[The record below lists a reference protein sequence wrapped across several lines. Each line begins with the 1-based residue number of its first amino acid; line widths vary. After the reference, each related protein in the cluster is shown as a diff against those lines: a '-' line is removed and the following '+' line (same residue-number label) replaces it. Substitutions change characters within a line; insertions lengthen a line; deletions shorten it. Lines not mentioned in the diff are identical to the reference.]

1 MSSHSDGGKG
11 SARRKEDAQAVR
23 DNWDRIFGKKEETPM
38 IDEHEDNEDYTDEI
52 DEYDYC
58 HVCSGSGEGMY
69 DGSSCRACGGT
80 GNATV
85 DKEDDCYDDYE

>member
-11 SARRKEDAQAVR
+11 SARRKEDSQAVR
-23 DNWDRIFGKKEETPM
+23 DNWDRIFGKKKEETPM
-38 IDEHEDNEDYTDEI
+38 IDDEHIEDDE

-69 DGSSCRACGGT
+69 DGSSCHACGGT

>member
-1 MSSHSDGGKG
+1 MVLDGGKG
-11 SARRKEDAQAVR
+11 SGRRKEDIKKIH
-23 DNWDRIFGKKEETPM
+23 DNWDRIFGNKKDTPM
-38 IDEHEDNEDYTDEI
+38 IEEHEDNEDYTDEI

-69 DGSSCRACGGT
+69 DGSSCHACGGT

>member
-1 MSSHSDGGKG
+1 MVLDGGKG
-11 SARRKEDAQAVR
+11 SGRRKEDIKKIH
-23 DNWDRIFGKKEETPM
+23 DNWDLIFGKKDTPM
-38 IDEHEDNEDYTDEI
+38 IDEEDNEDYTDEI

-69 DGSSCRACGGT
+69 DGSSCHACGGT

>member
-1 MSSHSDGGKG
+1 MVLDGGKG
-11 SARRKEDAQAVR
+11 SGRRKEDAQAVR
-23 DNWDRIFGKKEETPM
+23 DNWDRIFGNKKDTPM
-38 IDEHEDNEDYTDEI
+38 IDEEDNEDYTDEI

-69 DGSSCRACGGT
+69 DGSSCHACGGT

>member
-1 MSSHSDGGKG
+1 MVLDGGKG
-11 SARRKEDAQAVR
+11 SGRRKEDAQAVR
-23 DNWDRIFGKKEETPM
+23 DNWDRIFGKKEEDKPM
-38 IDEHEDNEDYTDEI
+38 EHDEDNEDYTDEI

-69 DGSSCRACGGT
+69 DGSSCHACGGT